1 MFKYSKIVFII
12 IFLFTILGCSNS
24 DKTTI
29 KKEAVEEISIEK
41 NQSIE
46 ETVLQEMGFE
56 FKDKKIIIDF
66 NKTNNFFLSIGEKL
80 DEKAKNIEKKIEN
93 ADINITRDAGVVVT
107 DERVSIDLNS
117 TKNLLNDISK
127 LFEGIILDINRTIN

>member
-1 MFKYSKIVFII
+1 MFKYSKTVFIV
-12 IFLFTILGCSNS
+12 IFLFILFGCSNS
-24 DKTTI
+24 DKTTR
-29 KKEAVEEISIEK
+29 KKEAVEEVSIEK

-127 LFEGIILDINRTIN
+127 LFEGVILDINRTIN